1 MRNWS
6 NKVYI
11 KKSLKAKF
19 NAGTKY
25 SRAVED
31 QIWEVDSEDLDDDF
45 DSDEEQ
51 KHFIRSKVKT
61 SKPKML
67 KKSKGRKFKH
77 EVDTNVM
84 SIDLSVLKNQV
95 EMATGDPIFC
105 KRCRGVFNWY
115 SQLMQNYH
123 LVESD
128 GIISQSSSF
137 YANEK
142 IWICEFCQT
151 RNNINI
157 DKEEIPKKD
166 TVNYILEIENAK
178 EEAKLKSTD
187 DVSLVFCIDTSGSMG
202 TGVYHDGISVKRKP
216 PIKISPFYYG
226 KKSQIQEQY
235 VPTTSSRLDYIKDAI
250 KSNINEMDSFTC
262 KTKVGLVTFGCKV
275 SIIGDGTL
283 PSDEISDLSTLYNF

>member
-1 MRNWS
+1 
-6 NKVYI
+6 
-11 KKSLKAKF
+11 
-19 NAGTKY
+19 
-25 SRAVED
+25 
-31 QIWEVDSEDLDDDF
+31 
-45 DSDEEQ
+45 
-51 KHFIRSKVKT
+51 
-61 SKPKML
+61 
-67 KKSKGRKFKH
+67 
-77 EVDTNVM
+77 
-84 SIDLSVLKNQV
+84 
-95 EMATGDPIFC
+95 
-105 KRCRGVFNWY
+105 
-115 SQLMQNYH
+115 MQNYH

-262 KTKVGLVTFGCKV
+262 KTKVGLVTFGSKV

-283 PSDEISDLSTLYNF
+283 PSDEISDLSTLYNFKTLFNEAQAVAETHLNDDIRTTHKNLISTINSLKSQGKTALGPAVLNAVILAAKGGNGSSVSICTDGLSNIGIGAIGNIHKEMPTVDVHQFYQWIANYANK